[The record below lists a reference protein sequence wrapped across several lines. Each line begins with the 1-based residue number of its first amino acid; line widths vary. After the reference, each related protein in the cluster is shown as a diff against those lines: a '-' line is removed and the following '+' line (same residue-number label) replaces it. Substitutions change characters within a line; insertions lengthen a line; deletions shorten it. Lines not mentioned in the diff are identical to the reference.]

1 MMGDAERN
9 VARARLQRRARGK
22 GERKRTRESEGRKGE
37 TFVDQRNTTC
47 RSKNVSLR

>member
-9 VARARLQRRARGK
+9 VARARSQRRALGN
-22 GERKRTRESEGRKGE
+22 GNRKRMRESEVRKGE
-37 TFVDQRNTTC
+37 TFVDQHNTTY

>member
-9 VARARLQRRARGK
+9 IARARSQRRALGN
-22 GERKRTRESEGRKGE
+22 GDRKQMRKSDAREGE
-37 TFVDQRNTTC
+37 TFVDQRDTTC

>member
-1 MMGDAERN
+1 MKGDAERN
-9 VARARLQRRARGK
+9 IARARSQRRVLGN
-22 GERKRTRESEGRKGE
+22 GDRKRTRESEVRKGE

>member
-1 MMGDAERN
+1 MMGDAGRN
-9 VARARLQRRARGK
+9 IVRARLQRRAREK
-22 GERKRTRESEGRKGE
+22 GDRKRTRKSEVRKGE

>member
-1 MMGDAERN
+1 MMGDVGRN
-9 VARARLQRRARGK
+9 IVRARLQRRARGK
-22 GERKRTRESEGRKGE
+22 GDRKRTRESEVRKGE

>member
-9 VARARLQRRARGK
+9 IARARSQRRAPGN
-22 GERKRTRESEGRKGE
+22 GDRKRMRKSEAREGE
-37 TFVDQRNTTC
+37 TFVDQRDTTC

>member
-1 MMGDAERN
+1 MMGDAGRN
-9 VARARLQRRARGK
+9 IVRARLQRRALGN
-22 GERKRTRESEGRKGE
+22 GNRKRMRESEVRKGE